1 MAFEYHLKSMG
12 SYDTIKSKI
21 EKKTW
26 GKPRATKKRKKCV
39 KTGKLEML
47 KKAIGANHLRPSKG
61 KESSKPLNLCLHS
74 TGLTYPL
81 QTRTSEFR

>member
-21 EKKTW
+21 EKKTL

-47 KKAIGANHLRPSKG
+47 KKAI
-61 KESSKPLNLCLHS
+61 
-74 TGLTYPL
+74 
-81 QTRTSEFR
+81 